1 MARQIVITGGTSGIG
16 AAIARR
22 FVAEGDVVTLTGRD
36 PERVRTV
43 AGELGA
49 RGAVCDITSVAS
61 VEAFAA
67 TLDGPLDVVIA
78 MAGGNAEPDR
88 DEAQEPLS
96 AVALADAAWTA
107 NLRTN
112 TIGTALTVTALV
124 PKLRAGGAIIMV
136 SSIGAEYASGP
147 YGASKAA
154 VAAWTAGLSAQV
166 GPDGLTVNTIAPG
179 YIEDTAFFGDTMT
192 EQRRQRLIEATHT
205 KRPGRPE
212 DVAGLAFFLAGP
224 DSRHITGQTIHVNGG
239 AHTTR

>member
-1 MARQIVITGGTSGIG
+1 MTRQIVVTGGTSGIG

-22 FVAEGDVVTLTGRD
+22 FISDGDTVTVTGRD
-36 PERVRTV
+36 PERVRTM
-43 AGELGA
+43 AEELGA
-49 RGAVCDITSVAS
+49 RGGVCDVTSPES

-67 TLDGPLDVVIA
+67 TLDDPLDVVIA
-78 MAGGNAEPDR
+78 MAGGNAEPGREED
-88 DEAQEPLS
+88 QELLS

-112 TIGTALTVTALV
+112 TIGTALTVTALL
-124 PKLRAGGAIIMV
+124 PKVRPGGTIIMV

-166 GPDGLTVNTIAPG
+166 GPGGITVNTIAPG

-212 DVAGLAFFLAGP
+212 DIAELAHFLAGP
-224 DSRHITGQTIHVNGG
+224 GSRHITGQTIHVNGG